1 MENKEIKEVKKELK
15 KLFNVNGIS
24 VKTNEVGNLLING
37 KEVKMKEYEKMIYDL
52 ISDGLRLIIENNE
65 DSEEVEDAKD
75 LQNQLNKV
83 YEKGNL
89 MVVTST
95 VGEYL
100 NGVGICLGVK
110 IESNL
115 NKDVVVGNNLLNF
128 NGLYG
133 INIYSF
139 SFDGTLNFVDKS
151 VVNLLFN
158 EWCNAN
164 GDTNIISEYKRLK
177 SVGLIA

>member
-1 MENKEIKEVKKELK
+1 MNKKEIAKAKRELK
-15 KLFNVNGIS
+15 KVFKVNGIS

-37 KEVKMKEYEKMIYDL
+37 KEVNMKEYEKMIYDL
-52 ISDGLRLIIENNE
+52 ISEGLHLIVEKNE
-65 DSEEVEDAKD
+65 DSEDVEDAKE
-75 LQNQLNKV
+75 LQTTLNKV

-95 VGEYL
+95 CGEYL
-100 NGVGICLGVK
+100 NGVSLCLGVK

-139 SFDGTLNFVDKS
+139 SFDGTFNFVNKS

-164 GDTNIISEYKRLK
+164 DEINIISEYKKIK